1 MGVSVIY
8 HDGRVMLCVGPCAS
22 FLDVE
27 ACSGCMSVKD
37 WKLCLPNAVRVC
49 AGVTPTLAEVKRF
62 LLGQDV
68 PSMLRRLRIF
78 QGMGFLS
85 AV

>member
-8 HDGRVMLCVGPCAS
+8 HDGRVMLCVGPCAGAS

-37 WKLCLPNAVRVC
+37 WKLCRSVIC
-49 AGVTPTLAEVKRF
+49 
-62 LLGQDV
+62 
-68 PSMLRRLRIF
+68 
-78 QGMGFLS
+78 
-85 AV
+85 